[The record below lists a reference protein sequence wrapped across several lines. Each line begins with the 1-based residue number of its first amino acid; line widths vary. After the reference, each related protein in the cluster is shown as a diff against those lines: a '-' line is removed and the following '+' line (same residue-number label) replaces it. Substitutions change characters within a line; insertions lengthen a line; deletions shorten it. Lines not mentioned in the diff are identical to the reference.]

1 MGTPQTDAS
10 INETAPPPS
19 GAPMLQR
26 RHVLLAGAGGLL
38 VLAGCSGR
46 SGGPTARGETTNPE
60 LAAGKMLAKVSDV
73 PVGGSIS
80 AKLSG
85 EDVLIARPA
94 ADHVVA
100 FSAVCTHMGCI
111 VKPAGAEFHCPCHG
125 SRYDAATGAVK
136 AGPAPAALPA
146 IAVHVVD
153 GEIVSGS

>member
-1 MGTPQTDAS
+1 METQQTDVS
-10 INETAPPPS
+10 VNGPTTPPG
-19 GAPMLQR
+19 GALLQR

-38 VLAGCSGR
+38 MLSGCSGR
-46 SGGPTARGETTNPE
+46 SGGPGARGDT
-60 LAAGKMLAKVSDV
+60 AGPKPADGTVLAKVSDV

-85 EDVLIARPA
+85 DDVLIAHPA
-94 ADHVVA
+94 ADRVVA

-153 GEIVSGS
+153 GEIVTGS